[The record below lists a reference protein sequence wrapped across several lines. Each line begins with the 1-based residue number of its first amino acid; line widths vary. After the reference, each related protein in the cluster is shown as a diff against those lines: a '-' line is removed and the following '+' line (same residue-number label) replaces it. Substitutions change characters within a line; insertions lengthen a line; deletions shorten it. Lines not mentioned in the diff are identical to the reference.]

1 MKTLFTLLVIV
12 SVALPSFAQ
21 NKGPDNDKER
31 RGMDKIEELEKVKL
45 IDVLQMNEET
55 TLKFFARRSEY
66 QRKLKDLKS
75 KSDAQL
81 DKISDYIKN
90 NSDKNSAELKKMI
103 DEYLSY
109 GEAMAKER
117 TKFINSLNDILSYQ
131 QVSKLLVFEK
141 HFREELRKILFRPRR
156 DH

>member
-1 MKTLFTLLVIV
+1 MKTLFTLLIIITIT
-12 SVALPSFAQ
+12 LPAFAQ
-21 NKGPDNDKER
+21 GKDGDR
-31 RGMDKIEELEKVKL
+31 RGMGKIEELEKIKL

-66 QRKLKDLKS
+66 QRRLGELKS

-81 DKISDYIKN
+81 DKISEYLKN
-90 NSDKNSAELKKMI
+90 NSDKNSEELKKMI
-103 DEYLSY
+103 DQYLSY

-131 QVSKLLVFEK
+131 QISNLLVFEK
-141 HFREELRKILFRPRR
+141 HFREELRKILFRQRKN
-156 DH
+156 H